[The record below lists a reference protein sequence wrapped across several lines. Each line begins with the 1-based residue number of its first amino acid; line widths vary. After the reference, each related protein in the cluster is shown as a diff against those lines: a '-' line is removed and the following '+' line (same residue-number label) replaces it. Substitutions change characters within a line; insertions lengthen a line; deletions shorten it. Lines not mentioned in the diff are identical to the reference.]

1 MPAGVYSL
9 ANLTYRLHDQRERL
23 APGLE
28 LRRRYIEHA
37 RKTQLRS
44 EKENTQSHIGR
55 LAPGACLLYLRKRT
69 QQLKDVK

>member
-1 MPAGVYSL
+1 MPAGVCNL

-23 APGLE
+23 APRLE

-44 EKENTQSHIGR
+44 EKENVQSHICR
-55 LAPGACLLYLRKRT
+55 LAPGVRLLYLRKRM